1 MNENISVIVIGGGP
15 GGYVAAIKAA
25 QLGATVTLVEK
36 RRLGGTCLNVGCI
49 PTKSLLHAADVL
61 ESVKNAAASGILA
74 GEPQFDWNKIQE
86 NRVNVV
92 SQMVKGVESLV
103 KSNKITVVEGAGS
116 FVDGKTVKV
125 TAADDDD
132 YRNVFIHV
140 SIPSIVFSRR
150 LPPPCG
156 SCPVMEKEAEGGC
169 PSASVMT

>member
-125 TAADDDD
+125 TAADGTEQLLAADK
-132 YRNVFIHV
+132 I
-140 SIPSIVFSRR
+140 IT
-150 LPPPCG
+150 
-156 SCPVMEKEAEGGC
+156 A
-169 PSASVMT
+169 A